1 MIVGL
6 LSDVSAQQSLLPAV
20 LVRSIEA
27 LMKLDPAR
35 IEAGRYELEGE
46 KLFALIQDVESR
58 SFEESRTD

>member
-6 LSDVSAQQSLLPAV
+6 LSDVSAQKSLLPAV

-35 IEAGRYELEGE
+35 IEAGR
-46 KLFALIQDVESR
+46 
-58 SFEESRTD
+58 

>member
-35 IEAGRYELEGE
+35 IEAGR
-46 KLFALIQDVESR
+46 
-58 SFEESRTD
+58 